1 MGIFQK
7 LFKKEP
13 STIVVKQEIDYDK
26 LADAIVK
33 AQIDFK
39 VYEKNEA
46 EKQEEIDRKNWRKI
60 IGYEVIDQ
68 NWTWRKKKWQ
78 AIKNDWATL
87 KSVFTFKVE
96 NAKTPRLTFEL
107 MRLGTGMIYGICEWT
122 LYLLGMFFIVS
133 PFISKDAFLLNYGNI
148 GLGFLSILFGKIIRI
163 AKLEVEN
170 VKDKEML
177 NMIFSANMTFVS
189 VILAV
194 IAIVISLFQGG
205 GCNCVK

>member
-46 EKQEEIDRKNWRKI
+46 EKQEEIDRKSWRKI
-60 IGYEVIDQ
+60 IGYEEIDQ

-78 AIKNDWATL
+78 AFKNGVFTL
-87 KSVFTFKVE
+87 KAIFFFKAE

-107 MRLGTGMIYGICEWT
+107 IRLGTGMIYNLCEWC
-122 LYLLGMFFIVS
+122 LYCLCFLFIIAIFS
-133 PFISKDAFLLNYGNI
+133 LKANI
-148 GLGFLSILFGKIIRI
+148 FTAIEYTVLAIMSAIFGKIIRI

-170 VKDKEML
+170 IKDKEIL
-177 NMIFSANMTFVS
+177 NMIFSANMAFVG
-189 VILAV
+189 VILAA
-194 IAIVISLFQGG
+194 IAIIIEVF
-205 GCNCVK
+205 

>member
-60 IGYEVIDQ
+60 IGYKEIEE
-68 NWTWRKKKWQ
+68 NWTRRKKKWQ
-78 AIKNDWATL
+78 AFKNDCATL
-87 KSVFTFKVE
+87 KSVFTFKAE
-96 NAKTPRLTFEL
+96 NAKTPRLAFEL

-122 LYLLGMFFIVS
+122 LYLLGMFFIVF
-133 PFISKDAFLLNYGNI
+133 PFISKDVFLLNYGNI